1 MTAADVKGLRNL
13 TKVFT
18 KTNSRMLV
26 INLIKT

>member
-1 MTAADVKGLRNL
+1 MTAADDKGLRNL

-26 INLIKT
+26 INRLFF